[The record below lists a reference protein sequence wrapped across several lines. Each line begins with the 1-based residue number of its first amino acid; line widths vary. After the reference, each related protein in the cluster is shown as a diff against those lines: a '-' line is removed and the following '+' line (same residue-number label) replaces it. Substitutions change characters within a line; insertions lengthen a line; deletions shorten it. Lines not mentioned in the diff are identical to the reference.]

1 MPRRLRRAA
10 VVGGTAFVA
19 HKAGERSA
27 QRKADEQAGEP
38 AGEPAAEPQAEGTD
52 PAPDAAEPDYMAELE
67 QLAKLRDD
75 GVITPDDYDAKKKQ
89 ILAI

>member
-1 MPRRLRRAA
+1 MPRRLKRAA

-27 QRKADEQAGEP
+27 QRKADEQ